1 MSHPLVDLEAV
12 QEAAERIKGLV
23 VRTPLLPCP
32 WADDL
37 WLKPESLQPIGAFK
51 LRGATNALH
60 QLSVAQRDA
69 GVITHSSGNHAQAL
83 AYAGRALGVPVTV
96 VMPDVSAPIKIEATR
111 GYGAEVVLVPQAE
124 RESTAEAIRDER
136 GLTMI
141 PPYDHP
147 HIIAGQGTVGL
158 EILEDLDSADVVV
171 VPVGGGGLASG
182 VAAAIKG
189 LAPSVAVIGVEPADA
204 ADAAES
210 LAAGEVRRWPV
221 ERPLRTVA
229 DGLRTPLSE
238 LTLAHLSKHLDG
250 ILAVTDEEMLDTVRV
265 LARQARLVVEP
276 SGAAA
281 TAAVLNHRS
290 DLPAGRVVSVVS
302 GGNIDPDLF
311 GEVLAR

>member
-1 MSHPLVDLEAV
+1 MNLVDVEAIK
-12 QEAAERIKGLV
+12 QAAERIKGLV

-60 QLSVAQRDA
+60 QLGPDEREA

-111 GYGAEVVLVPQAE
+111 GYGAEVILVPQAE
-124 RESTAEAIRDER
+124 RESTAEAVRSER

-158 EILEDLDSADVVV
+158 EILEDLDSVDVVV
-171 VPVGGGGLASG
+171 VPVGGGGLSSG
-182 VAAAIKG
+182 VAAAVKG
-189 LAPSVAVIGVEPADA
+189 LAPSVAVIGVEPVDA

-210 LAAGEVRRWPV
+210 LAAGEVRQWPV

-250 ILAVTDEEMLDTVRV
+250 ILAVTDDEMLDTVRV

-281 TAAVLNHRS
+281 TAAVLHHRPE
-290 DLPAGRVVSVVS
+290 LPAGRIAAVIS

-311 GEVLAR
+311 RQVLAG

>member
-1 MSHPLVDLEAV
+1 MNLVGVDAIE
-12 QEAAERIKGLV
+12 QAAKRIKGLV

-37 WLKPESLQPIGAFK
+37 WLKPESLQPVGAFK

-60 QLSVAQRDA
+60 QLGPEQREA

-111 GYGAEVVLVPQAE
+111 GYGAEVILVPQAE
-124 RESTAEAIRDER
+124 RESTAEAVREER

-158 EILEDLDSADVVV
+158 EILEDLDSVDVVV

-189 LAPSVAVIGVEPADA
+189 RAPSVAVIGVEPVDA

-238 LTLAHLSKHLDG
+238 LTLAHLSKHLDA
-250 ILAVTDEEMLDTVRV
+250 ILAVTDGEMLDTVRV

-281 TAAVLNHRS
+281 TAAVLHHRPE
-290 DLPAGRVVSVVS
+290 LPAGRVVSVIS
-302 GGNIDPDLF
+302 GGNIDPDVF
-311 GEVLAR
+311 RRILAG

>member
-1 MSHPLVDLEAV
+1 MTQPLVDLEAV
-12 QEAAERIKGLV
+12 QKAAERIKGLV

-60 QLSVAQRDA
+60 QLDVAQRDA

-96 VMPDVSAPIKIEATR
+96 VMPDVSAPIKIDATR

-124 RESTAEAIRDER
+124 RESTAEAIRDQR

-158 EILEDLDSADVVV
+158 EILEDLDSVDVVV

-210 LAAGEVRRWPV
+210 LAAGEVRKWPV

-250 ILAVTDEEMLDTVRV
+250 ILAVTDEELLDTVRV

-290 DLPAGRVVSVVS
+290 ELPAGRVVSVVS
-302 GGNIDPDLF
+302 GGNIDPNLF
-311 GEVLAR
+311 REILAR

>member
-1 MSHPLVDLEAV
+1 
-12 QEAAERIKGLV
+12 
-23 VRTPLLPCP
+23 
-32 WADDL
+32 
-37 WLKPESLQPIGAFK
+37 
-51 LRGATNALH
+51 
-60 QLSVAQRDA
+60 
-69 GVITHSSGNHAQAL
+69 
-83 AYAGRALGVPVTV
+83 
-96 VMPDVSAPIKIEATR
+96 
-111 GYGAEVVLVPQAE
+111 VVLVPQAE

-210 LAAGEVRRWPV
+210 LAAGEVRHWPV
-221 ERPLRTVA
+221 ERPLRTIA
-229 DGLRTPLSE
+229 DGLRTALSE

-250 ILAVTDEEMLDTVRV
+250 ILAVTDDEMLDTIRV
-265 LARQARLVVEP
+265 
-276 SGAAA
+276 
-281 TAAVLNHRS
+281 
-290 DLPAGRVVSVVS
+290 
-302 GGNIDPDLF
+302 
-311 GEVLAR
+311 

>member
-1 MSHPLVDLEAV
+1 MPELVDLDAV
-12 QEAAERIKGLV
+12 REAAERIRGLV

-60 QLSVAQRDA
+60 QLDAAQRTA
-69 GVITHSSGNHAQAL
+69 GVITHSSGNHAQAV

-96 VMPDVSAPIKIEATR
+96 VMPDVSAQIKIDATR
-111 GYGAEVVLVPQAE
+111 GYGAEVILVPQAE
-124 RESTAEAIRDER
+124 REATAEALREER

-158 EILEDLDSADVVV
+158 EILEDLDSVDVVV

-182 VAAAIKG
+182 VAAAVKG
-189 LAPSVAVIGVEPADA
+189 LAPSVAVIGVEPVDA

-210 LAAGEVRRWPV
+210 LAAGEVRHWPV
-221 ERPLRTVA
+221 ERPLRTIA
-229 DGLRTPLSE
+229 DGLRTALSE

-250 ILAVTDEEMLDTVRV
+250 ILAVTDDEMLDTVRM

-281 TAAVLNHRS
+281 TAAVLHHRS
-290 DLPAGRVVSVVS
+290 ELPAGRVVSVIS
-302 GGNIDPDLF
+302 GGNIDPVLF
-311 GEVLAR
+311 REVLAS